1 MTDVSDLVKVLD
13 LEPVGADGAGHFRAQ
28 NFVSGAG
35 GVVFGGQ
42 LLAQSIV
49 AASTVDPTKE
59 VKSIHTVFARGGAM
73 DKPLDIEVEAMHTGR
88 ALASATVTVRQDDR
102 LCTRSLVLLSA
113 VEPDL
118 IRHGVDFPS
127 VVSPDNTPAGP
138 DLGGFWEVR
147 IVDGVD
153 LTDPAQ
159 VGPPEL
165 FVWVR
170 FPGAEATGVLG
181 QALLAYATDGF
192 LIGTAMRPHE
202 GVGYAQAHVS
212 ISTSFLSHTLTF
224 HEPIDAGR
232 WHLLAHESPYA
243 GRGRSYGRA
252 NIFDL
257 HGRVVASFVQDN
269 MIRDFPESQRPKAGE
284 RSHF

>member
-1 MTDVSDLVKVLD
+1 VAELSELLGVLD
-13 LEPVGADGAGHFRAQ
+13 LEPVSEGRFRAQ
-28 NFVSGAG
+28 NFSDGPG

-49 AASTVDPTKE
+49 AGATIDPSKE

-73 DKPLDIEVEAMHTGR
+73 DQPLDIEVDAMHTGR
-88 ALASATVTVRQDDR
+88 ALASATVTVRQHER

-118 IRHGVDFPS
+118 IRHGVEVPQVGGPEDAAP
-127 VVSPDNTPAGP
+127 GP
-138 DLGGFWEVR
+138 DVGGFWEVR
-147 IVDGVD
+147 VVDGVD
-153 LTDPAQ
+153 LTDPAE

-165 FVWVR
+165 YVWVR
-170 FPGAEATGVLG
+170 FPGAEAKGVMG

-192 LIGTAMRPHE
+192 LIGTAMRPHD
-202 GVGYAQAHVS
+202 GVGYALSHVS
-212 ISTSFLSHTLTF
+212 ISTSVLSHTLTF
-224 HEPIDAGR
+224 HEPIDAGQ

-252 NIFDL
+252 NVFDTD
-257 HGRVVASFVQDN
+257 GRVAASFIQDN
-269 MIRDFPESQRPKAGE
+269 MIRDFPEGQRPAAGE

>member
-1 MTDVSDLVKVLD
+1 MAELSELLGVLD
-13 LEPVGADGAGHFRAQ
+13 LEQVGEGRFRAQ
-28 NFVSGAG
+28 NFSDGPG

-49 AASTVDPTKE
+49 AAATIDPSKE
-59 VKSIHTVFARGGAM
+59 VKTIHTVFARGGAM

-88 ALASATVTVRQDDR
+88 ALASATVTVRQGER

-118 IRHGVDFPS
+118 IRHGADLPPVGEPEATPRS
-127 VVSPDNTPAGP
+127 SPEGS
-138 DLGGFWEVR
+138 FWEVR
-147 IVDGVD
+147 VVGEVDIS
-153 LTDPAQ
+153 DPAA

-170 FPGAEATGVLG
+170 FPGAQAKGVVG

-202 GVGYAQAHVS
+202 GIGQALSHVS
-212 ISTSFLSHTLTF
+212 ISTSVLSHTLTF
-224 HEPIDAGR
+224 HEPIDASQ
-232 WHLLAHESPYA
+232 WHLLAQESPYA

-252 NIFDL
+252 NIFSAD
-257 HGRVVASFVQDN
+257 GQVVASFVQDN
-269 MIRDFPESQRPKAGE
+269 MIRDFPEAQRPKEGE

>member
-1 MTDVSDLVKVLD
+1 VAELSELLGVLD
-13 LEPVGADGAGHFRAQ
+13 LEQVGEGRFRAQ
-28 NFVSGAG
+28 NFADGPG

-49 AASTVDPTKE
+49 AGATIDATKE

-73 DKPLDIEVEAMHTGR
+73 DQPLDIEVEAMHTGR
-88 ALASATVTVRQDDR
+88 ALASATVTVRQGER

-118 IRHGVDFPS
+118 IRHEVATPE
-127 VVSPDNTPAGP
+127 VVGP
-138 DLGGFWEVR
+138 EEAPRSAEVGGFWEVR

-153 LTDPAQ
+153 LTDPAL

-170 FPGAEATGVLG
+170 FPGAEATGVIG

-202 GVGYAQAHVS
+202 GIGYALSHVS
-212 ISTSFLSHTLTF
+212 ISTSVLSHTLTF
-224 HEPIDAGR
+224 HEPIDASQ

-252 NIFDL
+252 NIFGAG
-257 HGRVVASFVQDN
+257 GRVLASFVQDN
-269 MIRDFPESQRPKAGE
+269 MIRDFPEGQKPQAGE
-284 RSHF
+284 RSRF

>member
-1 MTDVSDLVKVLD
+1 VAELSELLGVLD
-13 LEPVGADGAGHFRAQ
+13 LEQVGEGRFRAQ
-28 NFVSGAG
+28 NFADGPG

-49 AASTVDPTKE
+49 AAATVDPSKE

-73 DKPLDIEVEAMHTGR
+73 DQPLDIEVDAMHTGR
-88 ALASATVTVRQDDR
+88 ALASATVTVRQGER

-118 IRHGVDFPS
+118 IRHGVE
-127 VVSPDNTPAGP
+127 TPQVAGP
-138 DLGGFWEVR
+138 EEAPRSAEVGGFWEVR

-153 LTDPAQ
+153 LSDPTQ

-165 FVWVR
+165 YVWVR
-170 FPGAEATGVLG
+170 FPGAEATGVIG

-202 GVGYAQAHVS
+202 GIGYALAHVS
-212 ISTSFLSHTLTF
+212 ISTSVLSHTLTF
-224 HEPIDAGR
+224 HEPIDASQ

-243 GRGRSYGRA
+243 GRGRTYGRA
-252 NIFDL
+252 NIFGAD
-257 HGRVVASFVQDN
+257 GRVLASFVQDN
-269 MIRDFPESQRPKAGE
+269 MIRDFPKEQRPKEGE
-284 RSHF
+284 RSRF

>member
-1 MTDVSDLVKVLD
+1 VAELADLLGVLD
-13 LEPVGADGAGHFRAQ
+13 LEQVGDGRFVGQ
-28 NFVSGAG
+28 NFSDGPG

-42 LLAQSIV
+42 LLAQAIV
-49 AASTVDPTKE
+49 AGATIDPTKE

-88 ALASATVTVRQDDR
+88 ALASATVTIRQGER

-118 IRHGVDFPS
+118 IRHGADAPQVT
-127 VVSPDNTPAGP
+127 SPAESPAGP
-138 DLGGFWEVR
+138 GEGGFWEVK

-153 LTDPAQ
+153 LSDPAA

-170 FPGAEATGVLG
+170 FPGADTSAVLG

-192 LIGTAMRPHE
+192 LIATAMRPHE
-202 GVGYAQAHVS
+202 GVGQAMSHVS
-212 ISTSFLSHTLTF
+212 ISTSVLSHTLTF
-224 HEPIDAGR
+224 HEPVDASQ

-252 NIFDL
+252 NIFGPDGEL
-257 HGRVVASFVQDN
+257 VASFVQDN
-269 MIRDFPESQRPKAGE
+269 MIRDFPEGQRPQAGE
-284 RSHF
+284 RSSF

>member
-1 MTDVSDLVKVLD
+1 L
-13 LEPVGADGAGHFRAQ
+13 G
-28 NFVSGAG
+28 SGEFWELRVVG
-35 GVVFGGQ
+35 GVDI
-42 LLAQSIV
+42 S
-49 AASTVDPTKE
+49 DP
-59 VKSIHTVFARGGAM
+59 
-73 DKPLDIEVEAMHTGR
+73 EA
-88 ALASATVTVRQDDR
+88 
-102 LCTRSLVLLSA
+102 
-113 VEPDL
+113 
-118 IRHGVDFPS
+118 
-127 VVSPDNTPAGP
+127 
-138 DLGGFWEVR
+138 
-147 IVDGVD
+147 
-153 LTDPAQ
+153 

-170 FPGAEATGVLG
+170 FPGAEGAGVIG

-202 GVGYAQAHVS
+202 GVGYALAHVS
-212 ISTSFLSHTLTF
+212 ISTSVLSHTLTF

-252 NIFDL
+252 NIFDVDG
-257 HGRVVASFVQDN
+257 HVVASFVQDN

>member
-1 MTDVSDLVKVLD
+1 MAELSELLEVLD
-13 LEPVGADGAGHFRAQ
+13 LEPVGEGRFRAQ
-28 NFVSGAG
+28 NFSEGPG

-49 AASTVDPTKE
+49 AGGTIDPTKE
-59 VKSIHTVFARGGAM
+59 VKSIHTVFARGG
-73 DKPLDIEVEAMHTGR
+73 DLSKPLDLEVEAMHTGR
-88 ALASATVTVRQDDR
+88 ALASATVTVRQGER

-118 IRHGVDFPS
+118 IRHGADLPPVGEPEATPRS
-127 VVSPDNTPAGP
+127 SPEGS
-138 DLGGFWEVR
+138 FWEVR
-147 IVDGVD
+147 VVGEVDIS
-153 LTDPAQ
+153 DPAA

-170 FPGAEATGVLG
+170 FPGAQAKGVVG

-202 GVGYAQAHVS
+202 GIGQALSHVS
-212 ISTSFLSHTLTF
+212 ISTSVLSHTLTF
-224 HEPIDAGR
+224 HEPIDASQ
-232 WHLLAHESPYA
+232 WHLLAQESPYA

-252 NIFDL
+252 NIFSDD
-257 HGRVVASFVQDN
+257 GQVVASFVQDN
-269 MIRDFPESQRPKAGE
+269 MIRDFPEAQRPKEGE
-284 RSHF
+284 RSRF

>member
-1 MTDVSDLVKVLD
+1 MAELSELLGVLD
-13 LEPVGADGAGHFRAQ
+13 LEQVAEGRFRAQ
-28 NFVSGAG
+28 NFADGPG

-49 AASTVDPTKE
+49 AGATIDPSKE

-73 DKPLDIEVEAMHTGR
+73 DQPLDIEVDAMHTGR
-88 ALASATVTVRQDDR
+88 ALASATVTVRQGER

-118 IRHGVDFPS
+118 IRHEADAPL
-127 VVSPDNTPAGP
+127 VVGP
-138 DLGGFWEVR
+138 EEAPLSAAVGGFWEVR

-153 LTDPAQ
+153 LTDPAV

-170 FPGAEATGVLG
+170 FPGAEATGVIG

-192 LIGTAMRPHE
+192 LI
-202 GVGYAQAHVS
+202 
-212 ISTSFLSHTLTF
+212 STSVLSHTLTF
-224 HEPIDAGR
+224 HEPIDASQ

-252 NIFDL
+252 NIFAAD
-257 HGRVVASFVQDN
+257 GRVLASFVQDN
-269 MIRDFPESQRPKAGE
+269 MIRDFPEGQKPPAGE
-284 RSHF
+284 RSRF

>member
-1 MTDVSDLVKVLD
+1 MAELSELLGVLD
-13 LEPVGADGAGHFRAQ
+13 LEQVGEGRFVAQ
-28 NFVSGAG
+28 NFSDGPG

-49 AASTVDPTKE
+49 AGATIDPSKE
-59 VKSIHTVFARGGAM
+59 VKTIHTVFARGGAM

-88 ALASATVTVRQDDR
+88 ALASATVTVRQDER

-118 IRHGVDFPS
+118 IRHGVDFPE
-127 VVSPDNTPAGP
+127 VTAPEDTPAGP
-138 DLGGFWEVR
+138 ELGGFWEVR
-147 IVDGVD
+147 VVDGVD
-153 LTDPAQ
+153 LTDPDV

-170 FPGAEATGVLG
+170 FPGAEATGVIG

-202 GVGYAQAHVS
+202 GVGYALAHVS
-212 ISTSFLSHTLTF
+212 ISTSVLSHTLTF

-232 WHLLAHESPYA
+232 WYLLAHESPYA

-252 NIFDL
+252 NIFDED
-257 HGRVVASFVQDN
+257 GRVVASFVQDN